1 MSKHARNMY
10 LYPNFKRVNKNV
22 NISPLHW
29 TKIAVN
35 IDAHKDQ
42 IAVIKFQFSL
52 FLFKVHFF
60 WQYYWGV
67 DRLYFACSNTL
78 KISMTSICLTFRCYH
93 LKDKRHS
100 RKVRASSQTLFP
112 FIIISRSD
120 SIINY
125 LSKIFCFYIQI

>member
-10 LYPNFKRVNKNV
+10 LYSNFKRVNKNV

-29 TKIAVN
+29 TKIADN

-42 IAVIKFQFSL
+42 IAVTKFQFSL
-52 FLFKVHFF
+52 FLFKILFF
-60 WQYYWGV
+60 WQYYWCV
-67 DRLYFACSNTL
+67 DRLYCPCSNAL
-78 KISMTSICLTFRCYH
+78 KISMTSICLTFRCYY

-100 RKVRASSQTLFP
+100 RRVRAWSQTLFP

-120 SIINY
+120 SIIDY
-125 LSKIFCFYIQI
+125 LSKSLFL